1 MSYAQHLGAAVPTIV
16 IGPIR
21 LEGRALLAPMSG
33 ISDLAMRR
41 IARRFGAALV
51 FSEMVAA
58 ETFLRGDAETSVRAE
73 GDGLAPHAVQIIGCE
88 ARALAETARRVVD
101 AGAVLI
107 DINMGCPARRVSGTL
122 AGAALMRDLDRAERL
137 IATVAE
143 AVSVPVTVKM
153 RLGWDETSLN
163 APELAQRAERAGAQM
178 ATVHGRTRS
187 QFYDGRA
194 DWAAVRAVVSA
205 VAIPVVVNGDCAT
218 LTDARTML
226 ALSGAAGVMIGR
238 AAVGAP
244 WLVGAL
250 SRALD
255 EGGPVR
261 EPRSE
266 ERRDA
271 ALEHFDW
278 LVGKLGP
285 RAGLRHAR
293 KHLSA
298 YADRAGADETLRRE
312 LVTGED
318 VRQTRRLLACA
329 FDRDWGRQAA

>member
-1 MSYAQHLGAAVPTIV
+1 
-16 IGPIR
+16 
-21 LEGRALLAPMSG
+21 MSG
-33 ISDLAMRR
+33 VSDLAMRR

-58 ETFLRGDAETSVRAE
+58 ETFLQGDAEASIRADGE
-73 GDGLAPHAVQIIGCE
+73 GLAPHAVQVVGCN
-88 ARALAETARRVVD
+88 AKALAETARRVVD

-107 DINMGCPARRVSGTL
+107 DINMGCPSRRVSGAL
-122 AGAALMRDLDRAERL
+122 AGAALMRDLDDAERL
-137 IATVAE
+137 IATVVE
-143 AVSVPVTVKM
+143 AARAPVTVKM
-153 RLGWDETSLN
+153 RLGWDETSMN

-187 QFYDGRA
+187 QFYEGRA
-194 DWAAVRAVVSA
+194 DWAAVRAVVCA
-205 VAIPVVVNGDCAT
+205 VAIPVVVNGDCTTAE
-218 LTDARTML
+218 DARTML

-255 EGGPVR
+255 EGGPAR
-261 EPRSE
+261 QPSQE

-271 ALEHFDW
+271 ALEHLDW

-293 KHLSA
+293 KHLAA
-298 YADRAGADETLRRE
+298 YADQAGAEATLRRA
-312 LVTGED
+312 LVTSED
-318 VRQTRRLLACA
+318 VIETRRLLARA
-329 FDRDWGRQAA
+329 FDRDWVRQAA